1 MERMSNECRC
11 GRPTRDVAYVCETCC
26 EELKVAL
33 GDIPELEEELT
44 VTITRQRGKAIEG
57 NGSASASC
65 SCKDDEVDKCQHSLI
80 PWHEKAAD
88 VQRNLKSM
96 LVLWVRFCSEER
108 VRHKTHPLAYGPI
121 HERCT
126 HASCERI
133 LRGDYPT
140 DTLASMSGWLLW
152 RVDGLALRDIGPDA
166 YDEITDAIADCRRII
181 DRNPDRVPYGQCLTE
196 DCKERLYGIRGHH
209 EVTCKHCGSTYNT
222 EELRAWLLDQAED
235 REVDAATLGRA
246 LSWWGEPI
254 PAATIRSWIHR
265 GRLLA
270 ARHIEGRPVY
280 RIGDALNVLHDT
292 DSNKSA

>member
-1 MERMSNECRC
+1 MTNECRC

-26 EELKVAL
+26 EDFKVVL

-44 VTITRQRGKAIEG
+44 VTITRQRAKATEG
-57 NGSASASC
+57 GGGASASC
-65 SCKDDEVDKCQHSLI
+65 SCKDDDDNCQHALI
-80 PWHEKAAD
+80 PWHEKAAE
-88 VQRNLKSM
+88 VQRNLRSM

-108 VRHKTHPLAYGPI
+108 VRHRTQPLAYGPI
-121 HERCT
+121 HERCG

-133 LRGDYPT
+133 LRGDYPA
-140 DTLASMSGWLLW
+140 DTLPSMSAWLLW

-166 YDEITDAIADCRRII
+166 YDEITDAVAACRRII
-181 DRNPDRVPYGQCLTE
+181 DRSPDRVPYGKCLTE
-196 DCKERLYGIRGHH
+196 DCKEQVYGIRGHH
-209 EVTCKHCGSTYNT
+209 EVTCKHCGSTWDT

-265 GRLLA
+265 GKLLA

-292 DSNKSA
+292 TTNKTA